1 MAVLLEDRSLLE
13 VVVLCKSIVCFVW
26 RHKIY
31 PEGFVEPKN
40 HNFFVTV
47 VLMQISEWEKSAAK
61 VRRIYQ
67 IDTGLRDC
75 CLLPLF

>member
-1 MAVLLEDRSLLE
+1 MAVLLADRSLLE
-13 VVVLCKSIVCFVW
+13 VVVLCKRIVCFVW
-26 RHKIY
+26 SHKIY
-31 PEGFVEPKN
+31 PESFVAPKN

-47 VLMQISEWEKSAAK
+47 VLMQISEWEKSAAE